1 MVEEWQATALEDGSS
16 GFQDVTVPG
25 RPAAFAGAEG
35 VRYRTRFDDPR
46 DPGDDAAVIELRG
59 VFAHA
64 EVEATGERLDGD
76 WVAEHDAYFEPLRIP
91 FRPGDENELVVT
103 CRAPGDRFGGI
114 HDSELVPEALRV
126 PGIWWDATIETC
138 TLPTID
144 SLTVTPEVTEEGAQL
159 HIETTVLTDGPVDE
173 RITYSLRPEG
183 DLNARGM
190 MERASVETDAAGKTT
205 VEHTVDIR
213 DPALWW
219 PRELGRQHHYTL
231 TAKLD
236 GTEHSQKT
244 GFCEIGFEDGQF
256 RVNGEPLNVR
266 GVNLLTDSPD
276 DVDRAVEVNA
286 NLLRAHAHVL
296 PESVYERCDEEGL
309 LVWQDLPLTGPGSFD
324 VDRGATLARELSRQ
338 YGAHPTLAAYGVH
351 DNPVNAFESG
361 LGGGFLDGLRLRW
374 RAWRSDY
381 DAVPAEEVADAFPG
395 DRPVF
400 PVVGGPGLD
409 ADAGSYY
416 PGWDYGE
423 ATDIGTLLERY
434 PTDVVAE
441 YGAGAVPA
449 DADRAAADAAGFDA
463 AKHDSRVAGDHED
476 SQAYQA
482 AVLRTISERLRA
494 DGVPA
499 VAFALRDTDSTG
511 MGVFA
516 QDGTAKASTETL
528 ARSFAPLQAFL
539 ADPTP
544 GTSEVIVANDT
555 PANHNL
561 AVEWSAGEESGSFDA
576 DVDAQGRW
584 RGGSVTVPGEAEGV
598 SILLRVNDHEIE
610 NQYDI

>member
-46 DPGDDAAVIELRG
+46 DPGDDVAVVELEG
-59 VFAHA
+59 VYARA

-91 FRPGDENELVVT
+91 FRPGEENELVVT

-114 HDSELVPEALRV
+114 HDSELVPEELRV

-144 SLTVTPEVTEEGAQL
+144 SLTVTPEVTEEGARL
-159 HIETTVLTDGPVDE
+159 HVETTVLTDGPIDE

-190 MERASVETDAAGKTT
+190 MERESVEIDAAGKTT
-205 VEHTVDIR
+205 VEHTVEIR

-236 GTEHSQKT
+236 GAEHSQKT
-244 GFCEIGFEDGQF
+244 GFCEVGFEDGQF

-266 GVNLLTDSPD
+266 GVNLLTDSPE
-276 DVDRAVEVNA
+276 DVDRALSVNA
-286 NLLRAHAHVL
+286 NLLRAHAQVL
-296 PESVYERCDEEGL
+296 PEAVYERCDEEGL
-309 LVWQDLPLTGPGSFD
+309 LVWQDLPLTGPGGFD
-324 VDRGATLARELSRQ
+324 KDRGKYLARTLSRQ
-338 YGAHPTLAAYGVH
+338 YGAHPSLAAYGVH
-351 DNPVNAFESG
+351 DDPVDAFASG
-361 LGGGFLDGLRLRW
+361 LGSGFLDGLRLRW

-381 DAVPAEEVADAFPG
+381 DAALAEEVADAFP
-395 DRPVF
+395 DTRPVF
-400 PVVGGPGLD
+400 PVVGGPGVDGD
-409 ADAGSYY
+409 AASHY
-416 PGWDYGE
+416 PGWDYGD
-423 ATDIGTLLERY
+423 AADIDTLLERY
-434 PTDVVAE
+434 PAAVVAE
-441 YGAGAVPA
+441 YGAGALPA
-449 DADRAAADAAGFDA
+449 DADGAAADAAGFDA
-463 AKHDSRVAGDHED
+463 AKHDRRVPGNHED

-482 AVLRTISERLRA
+482 SLLQTISERLRA
-494 DGVPA
+494 DRVPA
-499 VAFALRDTDSTG
+499 VAFSLRDTDTAG
-511 MGVFA
+511 MGIFA
-516 QDGTAKASTETL
+516 HDGTPKASTETL

-539 ADPTP
+539 ADP
-544 GTSEVIVANDT
+544 
-555 PANHNL
+555 
-561 AVEWSAGEESGSFDA
+561 
-576 DVDAQGRW
+576 
-584 RGGSVTVPGEAEGV
+584 
-598 SILLRVNDHEIE
+598 
-610 NQYDI
+610 

>member
-46 DPGDDAAVIELRG
+46 DPGDDVAVVELEG
-59 VFAHA
+59 VYARA

-91 FRPGDENELVVT
+91 LRPDEENELVVT
-103 CRAPGDRFGGI
+103 CRAPDDRFGGI
-114 HDSELVPEALRV
+114 HDSELVPEALRI
-126 PGIWWDATIETC
+126 PGIWWDAALETC

-159 HIETTVLTDGPVDE
+159 HVETTVLTDGPVDE

-190 MERASVETDAAGKTT
+190 MERTSVETDAAGKTT
-205 VEHTVDIR
+205 VEHTVEIR

-244 GFCEIGFEDGQF
+244 GFCEVGFEDGQF

-276 DVDRAVEVNA
+276 ELRRGGAARLAGPAADRPREVRRRPRRDPRTGA
-286 NLLRAHAHVL
+286 LPTVRRPPEPRRIRCPRRSRRRLRERSRRRVPRGPAAPLAGLAQRLRRRPRRGGRRRVPGRPPGVPGRGRAGPRRRRRLVL
-296 PESVYERCDEEGL
+296 PRL
-309 LVWQDLPLTGPGSFD
+309 
-324 VDRGATLARELSRQ
+324 
-338 YGAHPTLAAYGVH
+338 
-351 DNPVNAFESG
+351 
-361 LGGGFLDGLRLRW
+361 GLRRGDGHRDATGALPDRRRGGVRCRCAAGRRRRGGRRRCRLRRRETRQQGGW
-374 RAWRSDY
+374 RPR
-381 DAVPAEEVADAFPG
+381 G
-395 DRPVF
+395 L
-400 PVVGGPGLD
+400 PGLSGGSPPD
-409 ADAGSYY
+409 DQRTTAGT
-416 PGWDYGE
+416 P
-423 ATDIGTLLERY
+423 
-434 PTDVVAE
+434 
-441 YGAGAVPA
+441 
-449 DADRAAADAAGFDA
+449 
-463 AKHDSRVAGDHED
+463 
-476 SQAYQA
+476 
-482 AVLRTISERLRA
+482 
-494 DGVPA
+494 
-499 VAFALRDTDSTG
+499 
-511 MGVFA
+511 
-516 QDGTAKASTETL
+516 KASTETL

-555 PANHNL
+555 PANHDL

-576 DVDAQGRW
+576 AVDAQGRW

-598 SILLRVNDHEIE
+598 SILLRVDDHEIE

>member
-1 MVEEWQATALEDGSS
+1 M
-16 GFQDVTVPG
+16 
-25 RPAAFAGAEG
+25 
-35 VRYRTRFDDPR
+35 
-46 DPGDDAAVIELRG
+46 
-59 VFAHA
+59 
-64 EVEATGERLDGD
+64 
-76 WVAEHDAYFEPLRIP
+76 
-91 FRPGDENELVVT
+91 
-103 CRAPGDRFGGI
+103 
-114 HDSELVPEALRV
+114 
-126 PGIWWDATIETC
+126 
-138 TLPTID
+138 
-144 SLTVTPEVTEEGAQL
+144 
-159 HIETTVLTDGPVDE
+159 
-173 RITYSLRPEG
+173 
-183 DLNARGM
+183 
-190 MERASVETDAAGKTT
+190 
-205 VEHTVDIR
+205 
-213 DPALWW
+213 
-219 PRELGRQHHYTL
+219 
-231 TAKLD
+231 
-236 GTEHSQKT
+236 
-244 GFCEIGFEDGQF
+244 
-256 RVNGEPLNVR
+256 
-266 GVNLLTDSPD
+266 
-276 DVDRAVEVNA
+276 NA

-296 PESVYERCDEEGL
+296 PEPLYERCDEEGL
-309 LVWQDLPLTGPGSFD
+309 LVWQDLPLTGPGRFD

-338 YGAHPTLAAYGVH
+338 YGAHPSLAAYGVH
-351 DNPVNAFESG
+351 DDPVDAFESG

-381 DAVPAEEVADAFPG
+381 DAVPAEEVADAFPD

-409 ADAGSYY
+409 GDAGSYY
-416 PGWDYGE
+416 PGWDYGD
-423 ATDIGTLLERY
+423 AADIDTLLERY

-449 DADRAAADAAGFDA
+449 DADGAAADAAGFDA

-499 VAFALRDTDSTG
+499 VAFALRDTDTAG
-511 MGVFA
+511 IGIFA
-516 QDGTAKASTETL
+516 HDGTPRASTETL

-584 RGGSVTVPGEAEGV
+584 RGGSVTVPGDAGEV
-598 SILLRVNDHEIE
+598 SILLRVDNHEIE